1 MDKKSKIILILFG
14 VVMIGIIVTEIVRP
28 RPLNWRPS
36 FVSSSK
42 IPFGCFVLYNELSD
56 IFDEAEIE
64 TVDGNTYEFLSAYDD
79 ETPSTFLFVNDFM
92 FFDEQETYQLLDY
105 VKEGNTA
112 FIASKDM
119 GYILRDTLNL
129 VIQSE
134 YYLQENEAVLDFTNT
149 NFKNQTYTFD
159 RGMQHAH
166 IIHLDTLNTEVLGH
180 ISFTREAILETE
192 APEKVRK
199 PNFIKVA
206 FGDGNIFVHTNP
218 VAFSNYYLL
227 RGNQKYAANTFSYI
241 DPELLLWDDFKKS
254 GRKVVTSP
262 IRFILTQASLKWA
275 YYVTMIG
282 IILFVIFRANRE
294 QRIIPVIEPLENSSV
309 EFAKTVGS
317 LYYQHKDFKDITH
330 KKSTYFLAFLRNRYH
345 LDTSKINE
353 RMIKDLAAK
362 SGKSLSETKTLLEF
376 IIHLK
381 QKPSHTDQDSIRL
394 NKLITEFKK

>member
-149 NFKNQTYTFD
+149 NFKNQTYTFA
-159 RGMQHAH
+159 RGMQHVH

-180 ISFTREAILETE
+180 ISFTREAILESE
-192 APEKVRK
+192 AAEKIRK

-206 FGDGNIFVHTNP
+206 FGDGNIYVHTNP
-218 VAFSNYYLL
+218 VAFSNYY
-227 RGNQKYAANTFSYI
+227 
-241 DPELLLWDDFKKS
+241 
-254 GRKVVTSP
+254 
-262 IRFILTQASLKWA
+262 
-275 YYVTMIG
+275 
-282 IILFVIFRANRE
+282 
-294 QRIIPVIEPLENSSV
+294 
-309 EFAKTVGS
+309 
-317 LYYQHKDFKDITH
+317 
-330 KKSTYFLAFLRNRYH
+330 
-345 LDTSKINE
+345 
-353 RMIKDLAAK
+353 
-362 SGKSLSETKTLLEF
+362 
-376 IIHLK
+376 
-381 QKPSHTDQDSIRL
+381 
-394 NKLITEFKK
+394 